1 MTPTVDLDAQMMDQP
16 ASFSLLDRMYKVEER
31 LTPKAKILMQYV
43 VQNPREAVFMRTRA
57 LAAACGVS
65 EATVVR
71 FVVQLGYS
79 GYREFIRALRDL
91 ADSEM
96 TLVDRVKIARNGN
109 ADPYGFDGVIWEE
122 IGNLKRLLEV
132 LDAALV
138 RKAADMIV
146 EAPHVFVIGSR
157 LSFTFSYYLGWSL
170 TKLRSGISI
179 LKGSD
184 STAMDALTL
193 AGTPGLVVIVA
204 TTRYPNELIRLAKV
218 ARRNGHTLLLIAD
231 SPLCPISQFAH
242 VTLMAPYERFPVVGS
257 PSSISCLINCIVL
270 EIIRREGDSLRR
282 HQEKLEQAFLEND
295 VLYNFEKI

>member
-1 MTPTVDLDAQMMDQP
+1 ME
-16 ASFSLLDRMYKVEER
+16 RMYRVEDE
-31 LTPKAKILMQYV
+31 LTPKSKILMQYV
-43 VQNPREAVFMRTRA
+43 IQNPREAVFMRTRG

-71 FVVQLGYS
+71 FVVQLGYE
-79 GYREFIRALRDL
+79 GYRDFIRALRDL

-109 ADPYGFDGVIWEE
+109 SDLHGFDSIIYEE

-132 LDAALV
+132 LDAASI
-138 RKAADMIV
+138 RKAADLIID
-146 EAPHVFVIGSR
+146 APQVFVVGSR

-170 TKLRSGISI
+170 TKLRPEISI

-184 STAMDALTL
+184 TTTMDVLTL
-193 AGTPGLVVIVA
+193 TGTPGLVVIVA
-204 TTRYPNELIRLAKV
+204 TTRYPNELIRIAKV

-242 VTLMAPYERFPVVGS
+242 VGLIAPYERFPVVGS

-270 EIIRREGDSLRR
+270 EIIRREGDNLRR
-282 HQEKLEQAFLEND
+282 HQEKLEKSFLEND
-295 VLYNFEKI
+295 ILYNFEKI